1 MQGFN
6 LALDLLAGLK
16 VPLNPPKDDP
26 LMFHRNDPKE
36 IIDYYEMEEFRREPD
51 VVLGSLQLPVQLPEV
66 GTEVLSE
73 VGRKLAILKHP
84 NESLSHGH
92 DDPDTLQRSDIR
104 GLAPQAPPLPF
115 RWSSIKSSV
124 EFKATVG
131 VMKQPLLQYTYS
143 PHLEPVTMPDIPTDI
158 YYEHTTPT
166 SPIICPSTPPT
177 QTQSISESFWPF
189 SVVHHNVSSS
199 APVIKRLRSSSQS
212 GRSEGNKVRR
222 LGKSKDAPS
231 NIRQPSSQKEVEETA
246 ISNQEPQKYT
256 PIVQCALYGAE
267 MLSKDFLTTH
277 AINILVV
284 SRWLLV
290 GNNNK
295 S

>member
-1 MQGFN
+1 MLISATNNGATSRARYAPFVQAFN
-6 LALDLLAGLK
+6 LALDLLAGLN
-16 VPLNPPKDDP
+16 VPLNSPKEDP
-26 LMFHRNDPKE
+26 LMFYRKDPKE
-36 IIDYYEMEEFRREPD
+36 IIDYHEMEEFRREPD
-51 VVLGSLQLPVQLPEV
+51 VVLG
-66 GTEVLSE
+66 
-73 VGRKLAILKHP
+73 
-84 NESLSHGH
+84 NESHSDGH
-92 DDPDTLQRSDIR
+92 DDPDTLQRSDTR

-131 VMKQPLLQYTYS
+131 VMKQPLLEYTYS

-199 APVIKRLRSSSQS
+199 AVIKRLRSSSQS

-222 LGKSKDAPS
+222 LGKCKDAPS
-231 NIRQPSSQKEVEETA
+231 SIRQPSSQKEVEETA